1 MTALEELMISLDY
14 DLQAFQRILY
24 KTQAYQREA
33 SLEEPVPG
41 APYYFAG
48 PILRRM
54 SAEQIWDSL
63 VAMTVEEPDR
73 PDAEREVAGRKRHAT
88 VQLIAESVYDQTPA
102 EFLRHMRE
110 VVRIQGELSE
120 RIEAAQ
126 AQVAA
131 AREKGDPDLIK
142 QASLEAR
149 KIKDEL
155 DTRIEEIVYRD
166 GLERKLAEVTGKGQ
180 AERASVST
188 REERP
193 SVTSAG
199 GDDLIVELAA
209 ALFEGDRSFEEG
221 MESIVGSEG
230 NGIVKQLVDA
240 MFAERESELQSARD
254 ARRATELAAWKVAKQ
269 PEVRAAYRAF
279 DKQIRERMK
288 RASELNQPAPA
299 GHFLREF
306 GQSDRE
312 LVENSS
318 DEASIT
324 QALAML
330 NGPALAA
337 VTNRFSVLM
346 RDMRGEKFED
356 RLDTVYLTMLSRL
369 PTDGEK
375 AVFREAWAADP
386 ESGTVNGI
394 VWTLLNTR
402 QFLFVQ

>member
-14 DLQAFQRILY
+14 DLQALQRILY

-180 AERASVST
+180 AERASVYT

-240 MFAERESELQSARD
+240 MFA
-254 ARRATELAAWKVAKQ
+254 
-269 PEVRAAYRAF
+269 
-279 DKQIRERMK
+279 
-288 RASELNQPAPA
+288 
-299 GHFLREF
+299 
-306 GQSDRE
+306 
-312 LVENSS
+312 
-318 DEASIT
+318 
-324 QALAML
+324 
-330 NGPALAA
+330 
-337 VTNRFSVLM
+337 
-346 RDMRGEKFED
+346 
-356 RLDTVYLTMLSRL
+356 
-369 PTDGEK
+369 
-375 AVFREAWAADP
+375 
-386 ESGTVNGI
+386 
-394 VWTLLNTR
+394 
-402 QFLFVQ
+402 